1 MACYNCLCCNC
12 CQGRF
17 IPVPG
22 PAGPKGDTGPQGEK
36 GDTGEQG
43 IQGVQG
49 IQGEQGPIGPQGE
62 PGPAGTNGL
71 SAYGGAYNDTIQEF
85 AFTEPNVY
93 QPVNFD
99 TNMPL
104 YNIEINGTKIS
115 ILQDGDYEIIYDL
128 LVAVNKTV
136 NVTGVVQLNGVD
148 IPGSTSTQELNVNS
162 KSDGV
167 IIENFIVSLKSGD
180 TIQILISVDDIP
192 SGLEVFIAK
201 DSDCSV
207 TIKKI
212 SS

>member
-1 MACYNCLCCNC
+1 MIYYNCLCCNC
-12 CQGRF
+12 CKGRF

-22 PAGPKGDTGPQGEK
+22 PAGPKGDT
-36 GDTGEQG
+36 
-43 IQGVQG
+43 
-49 IQGEQGPIGPQGE
+49 GPQGE

-71 SAYGGAYNDTIQEF
+71 SAYGGAYNDKVQTF
-85 AFTEPNVY
+85 SFTEPNVY

-128 LVAVNKTV
+128 LVEVNKTV

-148 IPGSTSTQELNVNS
+148 IPGSTSIQALNVNS

-167 IIENFIVSLKSGD
+167 IIENFIVSLK
-180 TIQILISVDDIP
+180 
-192 SGLEVFIAK
+192 K
-201 DSDCSV
+201 R
-207 TIKKI
+207 
-212 SS
+212 